1 MCSIPKEL
9 PVAPDQPTS
18 NWSLLTRLVHEG
30 ERARPPEGIPTAT
43 PIYTTTTYIY
53 DGAAALDEAFATG
66 EGYVYAR
73 YGNPTVGAL
82 EQAMAMAE
90 GGIGAV
96 GFASGMAAL
105 HAAILAA
112 GTPRGSTHPCVRSI
126 LAARDLYGA
135 TTNLLGEFFA
145 AQGTQV
151 TFCDMCDS
159 AAIDAALD
167 TATPEVILVEQISN
181 PLLKVVDV
189 AALAQRAKTLGAR
202 LVVDSTMTT
211 PMLQRPLTLGADLV
225 VHSATKYLGGHA
237 DATGGVV
244 VARSS
249 LMRDTLRR
257 YSKLLGGVLG
267 PFEAQLIA
275 RGVKT
280 LALRMRQQCANAAGV
295 AAWLAEQPEVARV
308 YYPGLPSHPQHAIAA
323 RDFGGLFGA
332 MVAFD
337 LRDGGRKALFGF
349 VDALRLVLPATS
361 LGDIYTLVS
370 VPLMSSHRD
379 LTPEQRAERGI
390 GDGMVRLSIGIEDM
404 RDIIDDLCQAL
415 QKPGAGI

>member
-1 MCSIPKEL
+1 VST
-9 PVAPDQPTS
+9 DQPAP
-18 NWSLLTRLVHEG
+18 NWSLFTRLVHEG
-30 ERARPPEGIPTAT
+30 DRAQPPVGIPTAT
-43 PIYTTTTYIY
+43 PIYTAATYVY
-53 DGAAALDEAFATG
+53 DSATALDTAFATG

-82 EQAMAMAE
+82 EQAIAMAE

-96 GFASGMAAL
+96 AFASGMAAL

-126 LAARDLYGA
+126 LVARDLYGA
-135 TTNLLGEFFA
+135 TTNMLQEFFA
-145 AQGTQV
+145 TQGARV
-151 TFCDMCDS
+151 TFCDMCDQ
-159 AAIDAALD
+159 ATIDAVVD
-167 TATPEVILVEQISN
+167 DVRPEVILVEQISN
-181 PLLKVVDV
+181 PSLKVVDV
-189 AALAQRAKTLGAR
+189 QALAQRAKAIGAR

-211 PMLQRPLTLGADLV
+211 PILQRPLTLGADLV

-237 DATGGVV
+237 DATGGIV

-249 LMRDTLRR
+249 LLRDTLRR
-257 YSKLLGGVLG
+257 YSKLLGAVLG

-280 LALRMRQQCANAAGV
+280 LALRMRQQCANAADV

-308 YYPGLPSHPQHAIAA
+308 YYPGLASHPQHLLAA
-323 RDFGGLFGA
+323 RDFDGLFGA

-337 LRDGGRKALFGF
+337 LREGGRDALFRF

-370 VPLMSSHRD
+370 IPIMSSHRD

-390 GDGMVRLSIGIEDM
+390 GDGMVRLSIGIEDAG
-404 RDIIDDLCQAL
+404 DIIEDLRQAL
-415 QKPGAGI
+415 QQPGAHP